1 MNLFTVRH
9 FDQAAKEKVR
19 SYGEKILLEQ
29 RTRETL
35 QVVLAN

>member
-1 MNLFTVRH
+1 
-9 FDQAAKEKVR
+9 VR

-35 QVVLAN
+35 QVVLTN